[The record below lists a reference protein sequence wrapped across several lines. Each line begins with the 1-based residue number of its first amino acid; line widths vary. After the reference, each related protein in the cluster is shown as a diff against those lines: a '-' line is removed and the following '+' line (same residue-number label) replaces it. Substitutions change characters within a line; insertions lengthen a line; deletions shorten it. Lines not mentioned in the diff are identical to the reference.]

1 MSWTNA
7 ELYALANHYEV
18 CKKWFHGRRCI
29 NAAMIDKAFYE
40 LIKGENK

>member
-7 ELYALANHYEV
+7 ELYALAKHNEV
-18 CKKWFHGRRCI
+18 CKKWFHGKKCVE
-29 NAAMIDKAFYE
+29 AGLVDVAFYG